1 VALKWRSS
9 EPGDEGPDDSQHA
22 DHDEPHTQTREREDV
37 EHGDNGTRRTR
48 PRPCAT
54 RASTS
59 FTSTGRAKPEE
70 PLNIGGDEQ
79 PAHDQPE
86 GDPDE
91 E

>member
-1 VALKWRSS
+1 MRAPTTANTLITMSHTLRPESARTWSTATTVRA
-9 EPGDEGPDDSQHA
+9 EH
-22 DHDEPHTQTREREDV
+22 DHDRAR
-37 EHGDNGTRRTR
+37 
-48 PRPCAT
+48 T

-91 E
+91 G